1 MNKIILTAD
10 SGVCPIDLPI
20 IPAQI
25 SDMDGNSYRDTVE
38 ISNGTIIDRIN
49 NGETFKTSSPV
60 MKDYENTFVK
70 YLSEGCDVI
79 HLSMS
84 SGISEGSVNASN
96 LMAKQLEDE
105 FENKVYVIDTLTGA
119 TGGTL
124 ISEIAK
130 KLVKCNLSTNEI
142 LTQLELVKKHI
153 ATSFYVPDARGFI
166 RSGRNKSKL
175 CLKDRALEIGSYA
188 ASKAHI
194 KFRVNFN
201 EEGNLF
207 VKSIVRGSTNGAMQ
221 KLTQTIIND
230 SNKHEFDPSLA
241 VIGNLRQ
248 TEVNMNQLRE
258 YLVSLAYFDSIVE
271 RDISGVV
278 ASYGCNDLCG
288 ISLIKK

>member
-10 SGVCPIDLPI
+10 SGICPIDLPI

-25 SDMDGNSYRDTVE
+25 RDMDGNSYRDTVE

-60 MKDYENTFVK
+60 MEDYENTFVK
-70 YLSEGCDVI
+70 YLSEGCNII
-79 HLSMS
+79 HLSMG

-96 LMAKQLEDE
+96 LMAQQLKDE

-124 ISEIAK
+124 ISEVAK
-130 KLVKCNLSTNEI
+130 KLVNSNLSTNEI
-142 LTQLELVKKHI
+142 LTQLEKIKTRL
-153 ATSFYVPDARGFI
+153 ATAFYVPDARGFV

-175 CLKDRALEIGSYA
+175 CLKDRALEIGSFA

-194 KFRVNFN
+194 KFRVDFN
-201 EEGNLF
+201 EQGNLF

-221 KLTQTIIND
+221 KLAQTIINN
-230 SNKHEFDPSLA
+230 SNKSEFDPSIA

-248 TEVNMNQLRE
+248 AEVDMKQLRE
-258 YLVSLAYFDSIVE
+258 YLLSLEYFDSIVE
-271 RDISGVV
+271 RNISGVV